1 MIQGICV
8 NAGATVSL
16 ERDQK
21 YFLFPN
27 GKDHYYVSNFPNL
40 NAHKGCFQ
48 AILFKPVKEE
58 EWPEEPNGVTLIKDF
73 DSEKIYKASL
83 IWRKPESTAKLKDYY
98 LRLNSNHLPYKV
110 KLVSSCYVYEQFEN
124 GDYAEFAGCLPLHW
138 FSNIT
143 EVQPEELIHND
154 EQEELQLE
162 TEPTT
167 LEEIALEY
175 TICEQL
181 TLF

>member
-8 NAGATVSL
+8 DPGATVSL
-16 ERDQK
+16 EKGKK

-27 GKDHYYVSNFPNL
+27 GKDHYYVSKLPNQK
-40 NAHKGCFQ
+40 AHKGCFQ

-58 EWPEEPNGVTLIKDF
+58 EWPEEPKGPTLIRDF
-73 DSEKIYKASL
+73 DPEKIYKATL
-83 IWRKPESTAKLKDYY
+83 IWRKPGSTAKIKDYY

-110 KLVSSCYVYEQFEN
+110 KLISSCYVYERFEN
-124 GDYAEFAGCLPLHW
+124 GDYAGFAGSLPLHW

-154 EQEELQLE
+154 EQQEFQLD
-162 TEPTT
+162 TEPT

-175 TICEQL
+175 TVCEQL